1 MVYLVQ
7 LSFILQSKRPQWSHV
22 IHVFNLKELNYVCQ
36 ANRTQQFYLHSLQV
50 PAPNNH
56 NSPSTGGGGVE
67 LLVLVES
74 ILWSEQRETTQYGA
88 P

>member
-7 LSFILQSKRPQWSHV
+7 LSFILQSKRLQWSHV

-36 ANRTQQFYLHSLQV
+36 ANKTQQFYLRSLQV
-50 PAPNNH
+50 PSPNNH
-56 NSPSTGGGGVE
+56 NSTSTGGE
-67 LLVLVES
+67 LFVLVES